1 MPTQRASFKHLR
13 QTKKRTIKNRA
24 EQERMKSAI
33 KKVQRAAAAKQGADL
48 ETLIRTAVQAI
59 DKAAQHGIIK
69 KNAAARKK
77 SRIMR
82 RARALQQKP

>member
-1 MPTQRASFKHLR
+1 MPTQKASFKHLR

-33 KKVQRAAAAKQGADL
+33 KKVQRATDAKQGADIA
-48 ETLIRTAVQAI
+48 TLIRAAVQAI
-59 DKAAQHGIIK
+59 DKAAQHGVVK
-69 KNAAARKK
+69 KNTAARKK

-82 RARALQQKP
+82 RAHALRQKP

>member
-1 MPTQRASFKHLR
+1 MPTQKASFKHLR
-13 QTKKRTIKNRA
+13 QTKKRTVKNRA
-24 EQERMKSAI
+24 EQERMKGAI
-33 KKVQRAAAAKQGADL
+33 KKVQRAAAAKQVADL

-69 KNAAARKK
+69 KNTAARKK

-82 RARALQQKP
+82 KAHALRQKP

>member
-13 QTKKRTIKNRA
+13 QTKKRTVKNRA
-24 EQERMKSAI
+24 EQERMKSII
-33 KKVQRAAAAKQGADL
+33 KKVQRSTDAEKSGDL
-48 ETLIRTAVQAI
+48 TTMIRTAVQAI

-82 RARALQQKP
+82 RLHAPQKQS